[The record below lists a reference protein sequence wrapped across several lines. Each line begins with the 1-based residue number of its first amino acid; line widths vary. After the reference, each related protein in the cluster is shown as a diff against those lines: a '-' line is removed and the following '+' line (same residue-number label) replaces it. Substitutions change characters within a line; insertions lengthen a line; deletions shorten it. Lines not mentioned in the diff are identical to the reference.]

1 MEDDRVCHNLKGLRD
16 PERLALLETER
27 VTSLCLEGLS
37 VRSVLDVG
45 TGSGVFAEA
54 FARRGLDVT
63 GVDVQEVMLEA
74 ARGYVP
80 QARFELAPS
89 ESLPFRDGAFD
100 LVFLGHVLHESRN
113 PLGSLKEAARVSAMR
128 VAVLEWP
135 YLEEGLGPPLRHRL
149 KSDQIRDLASGA
161 GFTRVESPPL
171 DHMALF
177 LMSK

>member
-1 MEDDRVCHNLKGLRD
+1 MKDDRVCHNLKGLRD

-27 VTSLCLEGLS
+27 VTSLCLEGLF
-37 VRSVLDVG
+37 VRTVLDVG

-54 FARRGLDVT
+54 FARRGLAVT
-63 GVDVQEVMLEA
+63 GVDVQEAMLEA

-80 QARFELAPS
+80 GARFELAPS
-89 ESLPFRDGAFD
+89 ESLPFGDGVFD
-100 LVFLGHVLHESRN
+100 LVFLGHVLHESRD
-113 PLGSLKEAARVSAMR
+113 PLRSLREAARVSATR

-135 YLEEGLGPPLRHRL
+135 YLEEALGPPLRHRL
-149 KSDQIRDLASGA
+149 RADDIRDMAARA
-161 GFTRVESPPL
+161 GFAGVESPPL